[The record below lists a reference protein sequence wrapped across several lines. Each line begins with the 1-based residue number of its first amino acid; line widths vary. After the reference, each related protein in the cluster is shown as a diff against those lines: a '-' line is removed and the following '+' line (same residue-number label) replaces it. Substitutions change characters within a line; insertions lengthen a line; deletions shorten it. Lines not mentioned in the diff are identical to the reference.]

1 VPRSRQTVEFS
12 CDTDRTQDRIRR
24 LQQYMNS
31 NVLRDHTFVCA
42 SWGECEAS
50 ISPGCTFVEGQ
61 LSHVG
66 KHYDMLIS
74 GTSVRVVIVGQEVGG
89 RGHPRTTLRE
99 RYQDIYEG
107 SGLGRGFVSDGLRK
121 RRNPHMRGTT
131 LALRAV
137 FGLPDSSA
145 HESEFLGMDN
155 SKVHLFDCF
164 ALVNRLL
171 CSSHVARTSTG
182 RPSRTM
188 FDNCQRH
195 FLATLEILQPTIVI
209 VQGVKVW
216 RQTQAALVAKRQV
229 SEHLVESDVGG
240 QPVLVATFT
249 HPSARAEHRWDSTN
263 SAYMTKVVRPTL
275 DAARRIA
282 IRSGSIPPTRRRGI
296 GVASC

>member
-1 VPRSRQTVEFS
+1 MRNFRTVGFS
-12 CDTDRTQDRIRR
+12 SDTEKTRDRIRR
-24 LQQYMNS
+24 LQQYMNG
-31 NVLRDHTFVCA
+31 NVLSGQRFVCA
-42 SWGECEAS
+42 SWRECEGS
-50 ISPGCTFVEGQ
+50 ISSGCTFVEGQ

-66 KHYDMLIS
+66 KHYDMLIG
-74 GTSVRVVIVGQEVGG
+74 GTPMRVVIVGQEVGG
-89 RGHPRTTLRE
+89 RGHPRTTLHE

-107 SGLGRGFVSDGLRK
+107 SGLGRGFVRDGLRK

-145 HESEFLGMDN
+145 HQDEFLEMDN

-171 CSSHVARTSTG
+171 CSSHLARTSTG

-209 VQGVKVW
+209 IQGVKVW
-216 RQTQAALVAKRQV
+216 RHSQAALVPKRHV

-240 QPVLVATFT
+240 QRVLVASFT

-263 SAYMTKVVRPTL
+263 SAYMTQVVRPTL
-275 DAARRIA
+275 DAARGIA
-282 IRSGSIPPTRRRGI
+282 MRSGSLPTTR
-296 GVASC
+296 